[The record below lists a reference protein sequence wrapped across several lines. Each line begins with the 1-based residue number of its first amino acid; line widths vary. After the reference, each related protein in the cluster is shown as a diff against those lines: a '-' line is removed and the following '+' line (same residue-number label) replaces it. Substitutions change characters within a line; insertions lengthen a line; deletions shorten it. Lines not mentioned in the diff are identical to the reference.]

1 MWWKYLTGAAMA
13 GVIVAA
19 FMLPAPQIQ
28 IGDASRIFFFH
39 VPAALAGFVA
49 FVVAAVYGAVYLKTR
64 NLVADRRAAASAEVG
79 LTFSTIALISG
90 AIFANVTWGVFW
102 NWDPRETT
110 LLAVLLVYAAYFA
123 LRQAVGHPST
133 RARLSAVYILLGGVA
148 APFLFFVLPR
158 MYVSL
163 HPRDTLVS
171 GGGEFAMTLPVGLT
185 FGAAMVT
192 YVLLYLWL
200 FQLADRAGRIK
211 EELDYQREHV
221 L

>member
-1 MWWKYLTGAAMA
+1 MWWKYLIGVLMA

-19 FMLPAPQIQ
+19 FVLPPPQEQ

-64 NLVADRRAAASAEVG
+64 NPAADRRAVASAEVG
-79 LTFSTIALISG
+79 LTFSTIALITG
-90 AIFANVTWGVFW
+90 AIFAKTTWGVYW

-123 LRQAVGHPST
+123 LRQAVANPST
-133 RARLSAVYILLGGVA
+133 RARLSAVYILLGGAA

-158 MYVSL
+158 MYASL
-163 HPRDTLVS
+163 HPRNTLVA
-171 GGGEFAMTLPVGLT
+171 GGGEFTMNVPVGLT
-185 FGAAMVT
+185 FAAALTT

-200 FQLADRAGRIK
+200 FQLADRAGRIR
-211 EELDYQREHV
+211 EESDSRQEQV